1 MDPIRKELIALLK
14 ERSICFGDFTLKSGQ
29 KSDFY
34 VDCRQTTLH
43 PRGANL
49 IGQLVHGIVRE
60 NEAKL
65 GVKVNAVGGLTMG
78 ADPIS
83 VAVAI
88 RSDLAGDAAPLNAI
102 CIRKEAKEHGRGK
115 QVEGPFQAGDVVAV
129 IEDTIT
135 TGGSTLTAIE
145 AIEREGGKVA
155 FVICLVD
162 REEGGGEVIEKAGYP
177 FVAAVRKSEF
187 MDS

>member
-1 MDPIRKELIALLK
+1 MDTREELIALLK
-14 ERSICFGDFTLKSGQ
+14 ERSICFGDFTLKSGK

-49 IGQLVHGIVRE
+49 IGQIVHQIVRE
-60 NEAKL
+60 QEAKL
-65 GVKVNAVGGLTMG
+65 GVSVDAVGGLTMG

-83 VAVAI
+83 VATAI
-88 RSDLAGDAAPLNAI
+88 QSDRNGDAKPLNAL
-102 CIRKEAKEHGRGK
+102 CIRKEAKDHGRGR
-115 QVEGPFQAGDVVAV
+115 QVEGPFEEGNVVAV

-162 REEGGGEVIEKAGYP
+162 REEGGNESIEKAGYP
-177 FVAAVRKSEF
+177 FVAAVKKREF
-187 MDS
+187 MD

>member
-1 MDPIRKELIALLK
+1 MDTRQELIALLK
-14 ERSICFGDFTLKSGQ
+14 ERSICFGDFTLKSGK

-49 IGQLVHGIVRE
+49 IGEIVHQIVRE
-60 NEAKL
+60 QEAKL
-65 GVKVNAVGGLTMG
+65 GVSVDAIGGLTMG

-88 RSDLAGDAAPLNAI
+88 QSDRSGDVKPLHAL
-102 CIRKEAKEHGRGK
+102 CIRKEAKDHGRGK
-115 QVEGPFQAGDVVAV
+115 QVEGPFQEGNMVAV

-135 TGGSTLTAIE
+135 TGGSTMTAIE
-145 AIEREGGKVA
+145 AIEREGGNVA

-162 REEGGGEVIEKAGYP
+162 REEGGNKTIEEAGYP
-177 FVAAVRKSEF
+177 FIAAVRKSEF
-187 MDS
+187 MD